1 MKKISSLLGA
11 FLALA
16 AGTAF
21 AAGADLGET
30 TKQTTNWTAII
41 MFGAFVIATL
51 GITKW
56 AAAKTKS
63 AADFYTAGGGITG
76 FQNGLAIAGDYMSAA
91 SFLGISAAVMASGYD
106 GLIYSIG
113 FLVGW
118 PVITF
123 LMAERL
129 RNLGKFTFADVAG
142 YRFQQAPIRAFAA
155 SGTLVVVAF
164 YLIAQM
170 VGAGSLI
177 KLLFGLDYWIAVV
190 LVGALMMVY
199 VLFGG
204 MTATTW
210 VQIIK
215 AIMLLAGVT
224 FMAFMVLAQFGFS
237 PEALF
242 ARGVEVK
249 AALAGTAKDAA
260 IAVAAASAAAA
271 ATPEAAAAASAALDK
286 ANAIDPAKVG
296 MSIMGPG
303 GFIKDPI
310 SAISFGMALMFG
322 TAGLPHILMRFFTV
336 PDAKEARKSVFWATT
351 WIGYFYVLIFIIG
364 FGAITLVMTNPELNA
379 QLKAGG
385 NNMAAVLVAKAVG
398 GDEFFGFISAVAF
411 ATILAVVAGLTL
423 SGASAVS
430 HDLYATVF
438 KKGNAD
444 SASELRV
451 SRITTLALGVIA
463 VALGIAFEKQNIAF
477 MVALAF
483 AIAASA
489 NFPVLFMSVLWKDCT
504 TKGAVIGGFLGL
516 ISSVVLTVVSPSVW
530 EATLGNPKGSAWFPY
545 ASPALF
551 SMTIGFVGIWLFS
564 ILDNSEQ
571 AKKERAAFAAQQ
583 VRSETGFG
591 ASGASGH

>member
-1 MKKISSLLGA
+1 MNARKFLTLMAAAGLLGA
-11 FLALA
+11 SGVALA
-16 AGTAF
+16 AG
-21 AAGADLGET
+21 GDLGQA
-30 TKQTTNWTAII
+30 TKQATNWTAIT
-41 MFGAFVIATL
+41 MFAVFVVFTL
-51 GITKW
+51 FVTKW

-91 SFLGISAAVMASGYD
+91 SFLGISASVFLNGYD
-106 GLIYSIG
+106 GLIYAIG

-118 PVITF
+118 PIITF

-129 RNLGKFTFADVAG
+129 RNLGRFTFADVAA
-142 YRFQQAPIRAFAA
+142 YRFKQTPIRVFSA

-170 VGAGSLI
+170 VGAGQLI

-190 LVGALMMVY
+190 LVGTLMMIY

-215 AIMLLAGVT
+215 AVMLLGGAS
-224 FMAFMVLAQFGFS
+224 FMAFVVMAQFGFS

-242 ARGVEVK
+242 AKAVEVHSK
-249 AALAGTAKDAA
+249 K
-260 IAVAAASAAAA
+260 
-271 ATPEAAAAASAALDK
+271 E
-286 ANAIDPAKVG
+286 
-296 MSIMGPG
+296 SIMGPG
-303 GFIKDPI
+303 TFIKDPV

-336 PDAKEARKSVFWATT
+336 PSAKEARKSVFWATT
-351 WIGYFYVLIFIIG
+351 WIGYFYILTFIIG
-364 FGAITLVMTNPELNA
+364 FGAIVLVSTNPDFKDGAGKL
-379 QLKAGG
+379 LGG
-385 NNMAAVLVAKAVG
+385 NNMAAIHLAKAVG
-398 GDEFFGFISAVAF
+398 GDVFLGFISAVAF

-430 HDLYATVF
+430 HDLYATVI
-438 KKGNAD
+438 KGGKA
-444 SASELRV
+444 SGASELKV
-451 SRITTLALGVIA
+451 SRITTILLGIVA

-477 MVALAF
+477 MVSLAF

-504 TKGAVIGGFLGL
+504 TRGATIGGFMGL
-516 ISSVVLTVVSPSVW
+516 ITAVGLTILSKSVW
-530 EATLGNPKGSAWFPY
+530 VDVLGNAKEIFPY
-545 ASPALF
+545 ASPAIF
-551 SMTIGFVGIWLFS
+551 SMTVGFVGIWLFS
-564 ILDNSEQ
+564 ITDKSQ
-571 AKKERAAFAAQQ
+571 RAAQDRAGYEAQEM
-583 VRSETGFG
+583 RSETGIG
-591 ASGASGH
+591 ADAASGH

>member
-1 MKKISSLLGA
+1 MNFASNLFAAVAATL
-11 FLALA
+11 F

-21 AAGADLGET
+21 AAGADLGQVD
-30 TKQTTNWTAII
+30 KQPTNWVAIG
-41 MFGAFVIATL
+41 MFSVFVIATL
-51 GITKW
+51 FITKW

-91 SFLGISAAVMASGYD
+91 SFLGISAAVMATGYD

-118 PVITF
+118 PIITF

-142 YRFQQAPIRAFAA
+142 YRFQQTPIRVFAA
-155 SGTLVVVAF
+155 SGTLVVVLF

-170 VGAGSLI
+170 VGAGALI
-177 KLLFGLDYWIAVV
+177 KLLFGLEYWIAVV
-190 LVGALMMVY
+190 IVGGLMMVY

-215 AIMLLAGVT
+215 AVMLLTGVT
-224 FMAFMVLAQFGFS
+224 FMALMVLSQYNFS

-242 ARGVEVK
+242 AKGVEVRTQIAANGGK
-249 AALAGTAKDAA
+249 APAE
-260 IAVAAASAAAA
+260 AASIG
-271 ATPEAAAAASAALDK
+271 L
-286 ANAIDPAKVG
+286 
-296 MSIMGPG
+296 SIMGPG

-336 PDAKEARKSVFWATT
+336 PDAKQARKSVLWATT

-364 FGAITLVMTNPELNA
+364 FGAITLVLTNPEFA
-379 QLKAGG
+379 DTAKGIIKGG
-385 NNMAAVLVAKAVG
+385 GGSANMAAVLVAKAVG
-398 GDEFFGFISAVAF
+398 GNVFYGFISAVAF

-430 HDLYATVF
+430 HDLYATVL
-438 KKGNAD
+438 KNGKAD
-444 SASELRV
+444 SDAELKV
-451 SRITTLALGVIA
+451 SRLTVLVLGVFA

-504 TKGAVIGGFLGL
+504 TRGAVIGGFLGL
-516 ISSVVLTVVSPSVW
+516 ISSVGLTIVSPSVW
-530 EATLGNPKGSAWFPY
+530 EATLGNPKGSALFPY
-545 ASPALF
+545 SSPALF
-551 SMTIGFVGIWLFS
+551 SVTIGFVGIWLFS
-564 ILDNSEQ
+564 ILDKSPQ
-571 AKKERAAFAAQQ
+571 AAKERAAFKAQQ

-591 ASGASGH
+591 ASGVSGH

>member
-1 MKKISSLLGA
+1 MNTPNLSRRARWG
-11 FLALA
+11 LA
-16 AGTAF
+16 AAGCCAAAAH
-21 AAGADLGET
+21 AAGGDVGQAA
-30 TKQTTNWTAII
+30 KQATNWTAIV
-41 MFGAFVIATL
+41 MFALFVAGTL
-51 GITKW
+51 WITKW
-56 AAAKTKS
+56 AAAKTRS

-142 YRFQQAPIRAFAA
+142 YRFQQTPIRAFAA

-170 VGAGSLI
+170 VGAGQLI

-190 LVGALMMVY
+190 LVGALMMIY

-215 AIMLLAGVT
+215 AVLLLAGVS

-242 ARGVEVK
+242 AKGVAVK
-249 AALAGTAKDAA
+249 SA
-260 IAVAAASAAAA
+260 IASNQGKTA
-271 ATPEAAAAASAALDK
+271 EE
-286 ANAIDPAKVG
+286 ANAIGLA
-296 MSIMGPG
+296 IMGPG

-364 FGAITLVMTNPELNA
+364 FGAITLVLTNPEFSDTANGVI
-379 QLKAGG
+379 KGGAGTA
-385 NNMAAVLVAKAVG
+385 NMAAVLVAKSVG
-398 GDEFFGFISAVAF
+398 GDVFYGFISAVAF

-438 KKGNAD
+438 KKGKAD
-444 SASELRV
+444 SASELKV
-451 SRITTLALGVIA
+451 SRITTLSLGVIA
-463 VALGIAFEKQNIAF
+463 VVLGIVFEKQNIAF
-477 MVALAF
+477 MVSLAF

-516 ISSVVLTVVSPSVW
+516 VSSVGLTVVSPSVW
-530 EATLGNPKGSAWFPY
+530 EAVLGNPKGSALFPY
-545 ASPALF
+545 TSPALF
-551 SMTIGFVGIWLFS
+551 SMTIGFAGIWIFS
-564 ILDNSEQ
+564 LLDRSASAQ
-571 AKKERAAFAAQQ
+571 RERAAFAAQQ
-583 VRSETGFG
+583 VRSETGLG
-591 ASGASGH
+591 AAGASGH